1 MATLKVRVFKSGE
14 EQQVTTVTIPAGVLK
29 VAAKL
34 IPKQAYDAL
43 REQGMDLDEIIRL
56 ATTPG
61 QIGTLVEVE
70 DHQKGER
77 VVVSVE

>member
-1 MATLKVRVFKSGE
+1 MATLKVRVFKNGE
-14 EQQVTTVTIPAGVLK
+14 EQPVTTVTIPTGVLK

-34 IPKQAYDAL
+34 IPKQAYDTL
-43 REQGMDLDEIIRL
+43 REQGVDLDEVIRL

-61 QIGTLVEVE
+61 QLGTLVEVE
-70 DHQKGER
+70 DHKKGER

>member
-1 MATLKVRVFKSGE
+1 MATLKVRVFKNGE
-14 EQQVTTVTIPAGVLK
+14 EQPETTVTIPAGVLK

-34 IPKQAYDAL
+34 IPKQAYDTL
-43 REQGMDLDEIIRL
+43 REQGMDLDELIRL

-70 DHQKGER
+70 DHKKGER